1 MAQPLH
7 YGVLECPDIRGE
19 QGTWGAEVLKRCSS
33 LACIGHSSVQIWIRE
48 SLFPELTM
56 MISDALLELK
66 LYIERMQNLRR
77 FASIMHIKT

>member
-19 QGTWGAEVLKRCSS
+19 QGTWGAEVQCSSS
-33 LACIGHSSVQIWIRE
+33 LACTGHSSVQIWIRE

-56 MISDALLELK
+56 MSDALFEQK
-66 LYIERMQNLRR
+66 LYIEQMQHLSRLCISNAPDMR
-77 FASIMHIKT
+77 S